1 MPRSGTTLVEQILST
16 HSSIYGAGELELLN
30 NSINSSNWEN
40 LGEIRK
46 KYFFQFNKI
55 SKFSHVID
63 KMPLN
68 FKWVGFI
75 VCAVPEAK
83 IIHVKRNSIATCW
96 SNYKT
101 NFSKDGMGFSFNQKD
116 VAEYYNLY
124 EDLMK
129 FWHKKFKKK
138 IYHLN
143 YESLTENLERE
154 TRKLFDY
161 LDLPWEK
168 NVLNFHK
175 NKRSIKTASNIQV
188 RKKIYQ
194 GSSKEWKKYKKWLQ
208 PMIEV
213 LSKK

>member
-1 MPRSGTTLVEQILST
+1 
-16 HSSIYGAGELELLN
+16 
-30 NSINSSNWEN
+30 
-40 LGEIRK
+40 
-46 KYFFQFNKI
+46 
-55 SKFSHVID
+55 
-63 KMPLN
+63 
-68 FKWVGFI
+68 
-75 VCAVPEAK
+75 
-83 IIHVKRNSIATCW
+83 
-96 SNYKT
+96 
-101 NFSKDGMGFSFNQKD
+101 
-116 VAEYYNLY
+116 
-124 EDLMK
+124 MK